1 MTTILGLDLQGDRL
15 GWAVLR
21 LDGDGRESIV
31 AGVVPLGLRVEAGAR
46 KGTSRQVWR
55 RSLRALDLRGTLRR
69 LIDEHAPEV
78 VAYEQ
83 VIGHGR
89 AGSAAAHAWGAA
101 EMAVLEA
108 CEGMPVEL
116 RTVGVSKGK
125 LALAGDGAASKA
137 QMSRAAERRWGATVD
152 WHAGDHDA
160 ADAAGVALAV
170 VRPGETKAARAKR
183 EAAERRAAKGAA

>member
-21 LDGDGRESIV
+21 IDGDGRESV
-31 AGVVPLGLRVEAGAR
+31 CGGVVPLGLRYEPGAR
-46 KGTSRQVWR
+46 KGTLRRVER

-83 VIGHGR
+83 VIAHGK

-101 EMAVLEA
+101 ELAVLEV
-108 CEGMPVEL
+108 CEGMPVDV
-116 RTVGVSKGK
+116 RTVGVCAAK
-125 LALAGDGAASKA
+125 LALAGDGKAGKAAMA
-137 QMSRAAERRWGATVD
+137 LRARQRWGAGVD
-152 WHAGDHDA
+152 WWEGDHDA

-170 VRPGETKAARAKR
+170 VAPGETKAARAKR